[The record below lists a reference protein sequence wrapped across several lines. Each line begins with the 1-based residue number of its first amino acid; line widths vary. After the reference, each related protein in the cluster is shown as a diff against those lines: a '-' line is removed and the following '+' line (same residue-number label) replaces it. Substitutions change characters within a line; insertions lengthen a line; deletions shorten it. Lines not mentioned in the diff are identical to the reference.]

1 MRDKGLRGALAGVV
15 IFAIGIAIAA
25 GTYETYWKNREAR
38 EQLLSAEGTVVAVLG
53 QGTSVRPVVSF
64 VSNAGDHLSFTGK
77 QPGRYSPGNRVHVL
91 YPPANPDAAIVDD
104 PGHVRAKTILPTLG
118 GLLVAVLGAYIA
130 WFARRTQLS
139 SPHES

>member
-1 MRDKGLRGALAGVV
+1 VRAAIAGVV
-15 IFAIGIAIAA
+15 LFAIGIAIAA

-38 EQLLSAEGTVVAVLG
+38 ELLLAAEGTVVAVLG

-64 VSNAGDHLSFTGK
+64 VTTAGEHLSFTGK

-91 YPPANPDAAIVDD
+91 YPAANPDAAIVDD
-104 PGHVRAKTILPTLG
+104 PGHVRAKTILPTVA

-130 WFARRTQLS
+130 WSARRTQLS
-139 SPHES
+139 SPDES